1 LEVNLFFFLEKR
13 QLIMLLLRINYLGGG
28 RDQVELQ
35 IRVDN
40 EINLL
45 SGGREFAPNNKITLR
60 NCQHQK
66 N

>member
-1 LEVNLFFFLEKR
+1 
-13 QLIMLLLRINYLGGG
+13 MLLLRINYLGGG